1 MGTIERNQPH
11 PDAWP
16 LENRYRE
23 GLQVRP
29 FIDRKPKQYKP
40 GGAANVEGW
49 GAADNGF
56 LPNLPQQQRRKHQ
69 HKNSQQ
75 AALAPFFQH

>member
-1 MGTIERNQPH
+1 M
-11 PDAWP
+11 
-16 LENRYRE
+16 LEDRYRE
-23 GLQVRP
+23 LLQVRP
-29 FIDRKPKQYKP
+29 FIDLKLKQYKP
-40 GGAANVEGW
+40 GEAENVEGW
-49 GAADNGF
+49 AAAENGS